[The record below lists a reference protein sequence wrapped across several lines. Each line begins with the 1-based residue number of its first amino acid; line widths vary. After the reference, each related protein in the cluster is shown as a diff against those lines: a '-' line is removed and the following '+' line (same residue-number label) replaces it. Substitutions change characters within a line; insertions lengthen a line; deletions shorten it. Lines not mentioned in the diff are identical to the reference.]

1 MSTKLHHCVVISSDH
16 QAWAGVLKRTPVTFV
31 AFKQALN
38 NKLTSSLLTDSRTFE
53 KVFAVVRMKPH
64 VDKRLR
70 LGVTFYGNS
79 LEWQGSGLFHK
90 SEFNCPEIRDRSGT
104 LPAISLL
111 RFVSRLLGGC

>member
-1 MSTKLHHCVVISSDH
+1 M
-16 QAWAGVLKRTPVTFV
+16 TFV

-79 LEWQGSGLFHK
+79 LNGRGPGSSTKASSTAQKLGTDQALCLLYR
-90 SEFNCPEIRDRSGT
+90 SCVLCRD
-104 LPAISLL
+104 
-111 RFVSRLLGGC
+111 C